1 MGGRHQV
8 AVGEGWMTLRPKA
21 AMILAVVAS
30 LAASCSSPTPTS
42 TPRAVSSP
50 TATSAVSPSPRVLS
64 GSIAKPG
71 DEITVDAV
79 DRSGV
84 WGSITITR
92 GKDVGGYPTQAISGD
107 TFVIE
112 LFARYH
118 GTRQPDIAM
127 FGAGDWTLVAA
138 GALAPVGRLFAP
150 AQPPNPANMDPQRQ
164 PLVRDVG
171 ALDLQGTDIVGAL
184 FFAVPRAEAQIS
196 LALVYRP
203 QGAEQPLAIINV
215 RQPGVAPHPV
225 PTATPV
231 PTPAP
236 VTYRTQP
243 GSPFTIIDSAAADAL
258 FSRVDTCTNPVGQ
271 FTVHFPAVWYTNP
284 TIGALPACSWF
295 APTPFSVSDFRVV
308 PHEVAIVV
316 MTFNSAYGSFNL
328 PEVTF
333 REEIL
338 IGGHQGDRYQQIG
351 LSYEGGG
358 HESLPPSY
366 IYTANFG
373 SPIPAGPSMR
383 ALTASDGASD
393 YILNKAVLDRIMASL
408 VSHPG

>member
-1 MGGRHQV
+1 M
-8 AVGEGWMTLRPKA
+8 LRTQA

-30 LAASCSSPTPTS
+30 LAAACSSPAPTP

-50 TATSAVSPSPRVLS
+50 TATSAASPSPRVLR

-84 WGSITITR
+84 WGSITVTR
-92 GKDVGGYPTQAISGD
+92 GKDVGGYPTQAIGD

-118 GTRQPDIAM
+118 GTRQPDIAI

-164 PLVRDVG
+164 PLPPGRRRPRPAG
-171 ALDLQGTDIVGAL
+171 RRHRRGL
-184 FFAVPRAEAQIS
+184 FFAVPRAEAQIA

-215 RQPGVAPHPV
+215 RQPGLAPDPV

-236 VTYRTQP
+236 VTYRTQS
-243 GSPFTIIDSAAADAL
+243 GSPFTIIDRAEADAL
-258 FSRVDTCTNPVGQ
+258 FSKVDTCTNPVGR
-271 FTVHFPAVWYTNP
+271 FTVSFPAAWYTNP
-284 TIGALPACSWF
+284 TIRTLPACSWF
-295 APTPFSVSDFRVV
+295 GPTPFSVSSTSVV
-308 PHEVAIVV
+308 PHEVQIVILA
-316 MTFNSAYGSFNL
+316 FDGAFGYFDS
-328 PEVTF
+328 PEVTMN
-333 REEIL
+333 EQIL
-338 IGGHQGDRYQQIG
+338 IGGHQGDRMQQIG
-351 LSYEGGG
+351 INYEGGGG

-366 IYTANFG
+366 IYTTDFG
-373 SPIPAGPSMR
+373 SPNQVGPSMQ
-383 ALTASDGASD
+383 AIAASQGASD
-393 YILNKAVLDRIMASL
+393 YILNKAVLDRMMASL
-408 VSHPG
+408 VINPH